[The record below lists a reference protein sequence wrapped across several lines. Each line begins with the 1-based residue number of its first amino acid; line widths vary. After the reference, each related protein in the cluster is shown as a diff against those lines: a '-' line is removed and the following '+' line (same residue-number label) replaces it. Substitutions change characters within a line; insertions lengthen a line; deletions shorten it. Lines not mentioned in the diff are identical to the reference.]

1 MEFELCSWI
10 VAAIRSITHFT
21 HAWNHIY
28 VSMFHAL
35 HALNAFHALMSQF
48 AHLTRH
54 ESCVYVAMIHAAL
67 T

>member
-1 MEFELCSWI
+1 MD
-10 VAAIRSITHFT
+10 
-21 HAWNHIY
+21 HIY